1 LLPIIYLRPE
11 DFCLEELDLEPDD
24 LDTLCDDL
32 LFVADPE
39 LTDLEEERTWGALIV
54 LDDRELLAAFE
65 RTLLPLPAFERTLLP
80 L

>member
-39 LTDLEEERTWGALIV
+39 LTDLEEERT
-54 LDDRELLAAFE
+54 
-65 RTLLPLPAFERTLLP
+65 
-80 L
+80 